1 MKIRRKR
8 DPIFLL
14 ILLPCAHLDNL
25 SVNTIQEHPCLLGED
40 EEELFAAITDHTVS
54 YPKALS
60 KEAKEICKG
69 VSIIIMLSFIF
80 KSMSAANK
88 TLIFKRG
95 LTVVSLYH

>member
-1 MKIRRKR
+1 M
-8 DPIFLL
+8 
-14 ILLPCAHLDNL
+14 DNL
-25 SVNTIQEHPCLLGED
+25 TVNTIQEHPCLLGED

-88 TLIFKRG
+88 TESLIEKWQ
-95 LTVVSLYH
+95 